1 MGGGKE
7 ADARKLGSGA
17 LCQSKACEV
26 LIREQV
32 KACVKVLSWEKL
44 ESDFVLAVVPKGKA
58 TISKQKNQGQ
68 AKALVRTSLCLEND
82 LKKSRNL
89 CGMQLEGGKVPLS
102 EGPSPFMPA
111 ASVRVGDW
119 ALGLSHS
126 VFLER

>member
-44 ESDFVLAVVPKGKA
+44 ESDFVLAVVPKGK
-58 TISKQKNQGQ
+58 Q
-68 AKALVRTSLCLEND
+68 
-82 LKKSRNL
+82 
-89 CGMQLEGGKVPLS
+89 
-102 EGPSPFMPA
+102 
-111 ASVRVGDW
+111 
-119 ALGLSHS
+119 
-126 VFLER
+126 